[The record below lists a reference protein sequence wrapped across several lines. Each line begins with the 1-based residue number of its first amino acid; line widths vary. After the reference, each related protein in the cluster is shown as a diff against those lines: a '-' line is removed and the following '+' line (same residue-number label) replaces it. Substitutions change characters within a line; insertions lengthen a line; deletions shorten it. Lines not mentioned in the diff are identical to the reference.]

1 MTHHTHPSRR
11 GDLSRPRSRPAAFT
25 IPGACR
31 VVRDADEGLR
41 VGDGA
46 LERRGSR
53 GATHHGHGSSAHFE
67 SATATRFT
75 GTPLGVH
82 PAQRVRI
89 PPRSNHFPSASR
101 QGMLTTRKTNVK
113 TAASVGT
120 TPMKPHYDDIQ
131 AAIEEAEQYL
141 VDSQFRKDRR
151 ATHRWKLELRRLKR
165 RGRR

>member
-1 MTHHTHPSRR
+1 MTYHSQNRQPAGVYAGMVSHLHHKVITAQEC
-11 GDLSRPRSRPAAFT
+11 PR
-25 IPGACR
+25 IPPGGC
-31 VVRDADEGLR
+31 GTP
-41 VGDGA
+41 
-46 LERRGSR
+46 ERRGSR